1 MNKITGTIVNGI
13 GKGAW
18 FVPQY
23 KEKIRS
29 VLGFTPFPG
38 TLNIL
43 LDKKNYIAYKK
54 NKQNQKMITAEKT
67 LGAISLM
74 PIIIEHITK
83 SAIVIPEKT
92 THPEEIIEI
101 IADKNIKDH
110 LHKKEKDE
118 FTFMLP

>member
-54 NKQNQKMITAEKT
+54 NKKNQKN
-67 LGAISLM
+67 S
-74 PIIIEHITK
+74 
-83 SAIVIPEKT
+83 S
-92 THPEEIIEI
+92 
-101 IADKNIKDH
+101 
-110 LHKKEKDE
+110 
-118 FTFMLP
+118 